1 METDSSISSLLKRIF
16 IGKSRSVHDK
26 KIFHKLSLIAF
37 FAWIGLGADGISS
50 SCYGPQEA
58 FLALG
63 THHALSLVVAAISAL
78 TIIIISLSYIQIID
92 RFPSGGGGYI
102 VASKLLSPTVGMIS
116 GAALL
121 IDYVL
126 TIAVSISAGADAL
139 FSFLPSSWYS
149 YKLPAALIGVII
161 FVILN
166 LRGVRESVM
175 PLIPVFLT
183 FILTHLFALG
193 YAFVTHFFEMSH
205 ITGEFSNDFHATSA
219 QLGFLGM
226 VFLILRAYSMGA
238 GTYTGIE
245 AVSNALPIL
254 REPKVQTAKKTMI
267 YMMLSLVV
275 MAGGLMV
282 AYLLYRVEYQHG
294 KTLNAV
300 LFEQISLSWGTLG
313 RLFVFLSLFSEAML
327 LLIAAQTGFLGGPRV
342 LANMALDRWVPTHFA
357 TLSDRLVTRN
367 GILIMGSAAFLIMLF
382 TRGQVGILVILY
394 SINVFIT
401 FTLSQLGM
409 VLEALKNNKQV
420 ENRSIRLCINGIGLF
435 VTTFILIAV
444 VVIKFHEGGWITLL
458 VTGALVV
465 FFSLVKQHYRKVQ
478 KMLKRLDALVKVTE
492 LSIPQNGQAKA
503 LRGKLKLDPKGKTAV
518 IFVNGFN
525 GLGLHTLFSILKQFP
540 DFFKN
545 FVFVQVG
552 VVDAG
557 NFKGTKE
564 IRLLEKQLQEDGG
577 KYVQYMKKLGYYAEA
592 IYSIGIDAVDEIV
605 KLAHQIQNRFP
616 HPMFFGGQLVFEKD
630 SPLYR
635 GLHNYT
641 IFSVHRRLHFDGIP
655 VIIMPIRVY

>member
-1 METDSSISSLLKRIF
+1 MEADSSIRSLLKRIF
-16 IGKSRSVHDK
+16 IGKSRNLHDK
-26 KIFHKLSLIAF
+26 KIFHKLSLIPF

-63 THHALSLVVAAISAL
+63 NHHALSLIVAGISAL
-78 TIIIISLSYIQIID
+78 TILIISLSYIQIIE

-102 VASKLLSPTVGMIS
+102 VASKLLSPTLGMIS

-139 FSFLPSSWYS
+139 FSFFPSLWHT
-149 YKLPAALIGVII
+149 YKLSAALLGIVI

-175 PLIPVFLT
+175 PLVPVFLT
-183 FILTHLFALG
+183 FMITHLFALG
-193 YAFVTHFFEMSH
+193 YAFITHSLNFPEF
-205 ITGEFSNDFHATSA
+205 TGEFSQNVHLAWT

-226 VFLILRAYSMGA
+226 IFLILRAYSMGA

-254 REPKVQTAKKTMI
+254 REPRVQTAKKTMM
-267 YMMLSLVV
+267 YMMVSLII

-282 AYLLYRVEYQHG
+282 AYLLYRVEYQPG

-300 LFEQISLSWGTLG
+300 LFEEISSSWGTPG
-313 RLFVFLSLFSEAML
+313 KLFVFLSLLSEAVL
-327 LLIAAQTGFLGGPRV
+327 LLIAAQTGFLGGPRI

-367 GILIMGSAAFLIMLF
+367 GILIMGTAAFLVVLA
-382 TRGQVGILVILY
+382 TRGQVNILVILY

-409 VLEALKNNKQV
+409 VLEAIKNPEEV
-420 ENRSIRLCINGIGLF
+420 EDRKKRLLINGIGLC
-435 VTTFILIAV
+435 VTSFILMSV

-458 VTGALVV
+458 ITGALVL
-465 FFSLVKQHYRKVQ
+465 FFSLVKRHYNKVL
-478 KMLKRLDALVKVTE
+478 KMLKRLDALVKVAE
-492 LSIPQNGQAKA
+492 LSIPQNGQAKVS
-503 LRGKLKLDPKGKTAV
+503 RRKLKLDPKGKTAV

-564 IRLLEKQLQEDGG
+564 IRLLEKQLQEDGE

-592 IYSIGIDAVDEIV
+592 VYSIGIDAVDEIV
-605 KLAHQIQNRFP
+605 KLAHEVQKKFP

-630 SPLYR
+630 SPIYR
-635 GLHNYT
+635 ALHNYT

>member
-1 METDSSISSLLKRIF
+1 MEADSSIRSLLKRIF
-16 IGKSRSVHDK
+16 IGKSRNLHDK
-26 KIFHKLSLIAF
+26 KIFHKLSLIPF

-63 THHALSLVVAAISAL
+63 NHHALSLIVAGISAL
-78 TIIIISLSYIQIID
+78 TILIISLSYIQIIE

-102 VASKLLSPTVGMIS
+102 VASKLLSPTLGMIS

-139 FSFLPSSWYS
+139 FSFFPSLWHT
-149 YKLPAALIGVII
+149 YKLSAALLGIVI

-175 PLIPVFLT
+175 PLVPVFLT
-183 FILTHLFALG
+183 FMITHLFALG
-193 YAFVTHFFEMSH
+193 YAFITHSLNFPEF
-205 ITGEFSNDFHATSA
+205 TGEFSQNVHLAWT

-226 VFLILRAYSMGA
+226 IFLILRAYSMGA

-254 REPKVQTAKKTMI
+254 REPRVQTAKKTMM
-267 YMMLSLVV
+267 YMMVSLII

-282 AYLLYRVEYQHG
+282 AYLLYRVEYQPG

-300 LFEQISLSWGTLG
+300 LFEEISSSWGTPG
-313 RLFVFLSLFSEAML
+313 KLFVFLSLLSEAVL
-327 LLIAAQTGFLGGPRV
+327 LLIAAQTGFLGGPRI

-367 GILIMGSAAFLIMLF
+367 GILIMGTAAFLVVLA
-382 TRGQVGILVILY
+382 TRGQVNILVILY

-409 VLEALKNNKQV
+409 VLEAIKNPEEV
-420 ENRSIRLCINGIGLF
+420 EDRKKRLLINGIGLC
-435 VTTFILIAV
+435 VTSFILMSV

-458 VTGALVV
+458 ITGALVL
-465 FFSLVKQHYRKVQ
+465 FFSLVKRHYNKVL
-478 KMLKRLDALVKVTE
+478 KMLKRLDALVKVAE
-492 LSIPQNGQAKA
+492 LSIPQNGQAKVS
-503 LRGKLKLDPKGKTAV
+503 RRKLKLDPKGKTAV

-545 FVFVQVG
+545 FVFIQVG

-564 IRLLEKQLQEDGG
+564 IRLLEKQLQEDGE

-592 IYSIGIDAVDEIV
+592 VYSIGIDAVDEIV
-605 KLAHQIQNRFP
+605 KLAHEVQKKFP

-630 SPLYR
+630 SPIYR
-635 GLHNYT
+635 ALHNYT

>member
-1 METDSSISSLLKRIF
+1 MEADSSIRSLLKRIF
-16 IGKSRSVHDK
+16 IGKSRNLHDK
-26 KIFHKLSLIAF
+26 KIFHKLSLIPF

-63 THHALSLVVAAISAL
+63 NHHALSLIVAGISAL
-78 TIIIISLSYIQIID
+78 TILIISLSYIQIIE

-102 VASKLLSPTVGMIS
+102 VASKLLSPTLGMIS

-139 FSFLPSSWYS
+139 FSFFPSLWHT
-149 YKLPAALIGVII
+149 YKLSAALLGIVI

-175 PLIPVFLT
+175 PLVPVFLT
-183 FILTHLFALG
+183 FMITHLFALG
-193 YAFVTHFFEMSH
+193 YAFITHSLNFPEF
-205 ITGEFSNDFHATSA
+205 TGEFSQNVHLAWT

-226 VFLILRAYSMGA
+226 IFLILRAYSMGA

-254 REPKVQTAKKTMI
+254 REPRVQTAKKTMI
-267 YMMLSLVV
+267 YMMVSLII

-282 AYLLYRVEYQHG
+282 AYLLYRVEYQPG

-300 LFEQISLSWGTLG
+300 LFEEISSSWGTPG
-313 RLFVFLSLFSEAML
+313 KLFVFLSLLSEAVL
-327 LLIAAQTGFLGGPRV
+327 LLIAAQTGFLGGPRI

-367 GILIMGSAAFLIMLF
+367 GILIMGTAAFLVVLA
-382 TRGQVGILVILY
+382 TRGQVNILVILY

-409 VLEALKNNKQV
+409 VLEAIKNPEEV
-420 ENRSIRLCINGIGLF
+420 EDRKKRLLINGIGLC
-435 VTTFILIAV
+435 VTSFILMSV

-458 VTGALVV
+458 ITGALVL
-465 FFSLVKQHYRKVQ
+465 FFSLVKRHYNKVL
-478 KMLKRLDALVKVTE
+478 KMLKRLDALVKVAE
-492 LSIPQNGQAKA
+492 LSIPQNGKAKVS
-503 LRGKLKLDPKGKTAV
+503 RRKLKLDPKGKTAV

-564 IRLLEKQLQEDGG
+564 IRLLEKQLQEDGE

-592 IYSIGIDAVDEIV
+592 VYSIGIDAVDEIV
-605 KLAHQIQNRFP
+605 KLAHEVQKKFP

-630 SPLYR
+630 SPIYR
-635 GLHNYT
+635 ALHNYT

>member
-1 METDSSISSLLKRIF
+1 MEVESSIKSKLKHIF

-26 KIFHKLSLIAF
+26 KIFHKLSLIPF

-63 THHALSLVVAAISAL
+63 GHHALSLIVAGLSGL
-78 TIIIISLSYIQIID
+78 TILIISLSYIQIIE

-102 VASKLLSPTVGMIS
+102 VASKLLSPTMGMIS

-126 TIAVSISAGADAL
+126 TIAVSISSGADAL

-149 YKLPAALIGVII
+149 YKLSVALVGILI

-175 PLIPVFLT
+175 PLVPVFLT
-183 FILTHLFALG
+183 FMVTHLVALG
-193 YAFVTHFFEMSH
+193 YTFITHFLNMPQLKA
-205 ITGEFSNDFHATSA
+205 EFAQDVHFTYT

-226 VFLILRAYSMGA
+226 LFLILRAYSMGA

-254 REPKVQTAKKTMI
+254 REPRVQTAKKTMV
-267 YMMLSLVV
+267 YMMLSLIV
-275 MAGGLMV
+275 MASGLMV
-282 AYLLYRVEYQHG
+282 AYLLYRVEYQPG

-300 LFEQISLSWGTLG
+300 LFEQISGSWGVFG
-313 RLFVFLSLFSEAML
+313 SFFVFLSLLSEAVL
-327 LLIAAQTGFLGGPRV
+327 LMIAAQTGFLGGPRI

-367 GILIMGSAAFLIMLF
+367 GILIMGSAAFLVVLA
-382 TRGQVGILVILY
+382 THGQVSLLVILY

-409 VLEALKNNKQV
+409 VLEAFKNPEEV
-420 ENRSIRLCINGIGLF
+420 ENRKKRLLINGIGLF
-435 VTTFILIAV
+435 ATSLILVSV
-444 VVIKFHEGGWITLL
+444 VIIKFHEGGWITLL
-458 VTGALVV
+458 LTGALVIL
-465 FFSLVKQHYRKVQ
+465 FSLVKQHYNHVQ
-478 KMLKRLDALVKVTE
+478 KMLKRLDALVKVAE
-492 LSIPQNGQAKA
+492 LSLPQNGQAKA
-503 LRGKLKLDPKGKTAV
+503 LRRKLKLDSKGRTAV

-557 NFKGTKE
+557 NFKGNKE
-564 IRLLEKQLQEDGG
+564 IRLLEKQLQEDGE
-577 KYVQYMKKLGYYAEA
+577 KYVQYLKRLGYYAEA
-592 IYSIGIDAVDEIV
+592 VYSIGVDAVDEIV
-605 KLAHQIQNRFP
+605 KLAHQIQKQFP
-616 HPMFFGGQLVFEKD
+616 NPMFFGGQLVFEKD
-630 SPLYR
+630 SPIYR
-635 GLHNYT
+635 ALHNYT

-655 VIIMPIRVY
+655 VMIMPIRVY